1 MRADAQRASSRAR
14 DAWGHHASPL
24 HIYTD
29 EQARIRRQRSA
40 ADDLLQRH
48 EIKHET
54 LLETLDHAP
63 QLTDNIQ
70 AAYLQAA
77 STERRLFNQALFET
91 IAIDTEEIDGH
102 ELAPPF
108 KLATLNHHYEE
119 HSANGR
125 PRRGTKKRTPTRQGS
140 GVRTCHSWW

>member
-1 MRADAQRASSRAR
+1 MLGEHLRERGRHGDIT
-14 DAWGHHASPL
+14 L
-24 HIYTD
+24 
-29 EQARIRRQRSA
+29 RRCTST
-40 ADDLLQRH
+40 QRH

-54 LLETLDHAP
+54 ILETLDHAL

-70 AAYLQAA
+70 AAYLQAD

-108 KLATLNHHYEE
+108 AQLATLNHHYEE

-125 PRRGTKKRTPTRQGS
+125 PGRGTKKRTPDPARVRGS
-140 GVRTCHSWW
+140 DVPLLVVTLSL